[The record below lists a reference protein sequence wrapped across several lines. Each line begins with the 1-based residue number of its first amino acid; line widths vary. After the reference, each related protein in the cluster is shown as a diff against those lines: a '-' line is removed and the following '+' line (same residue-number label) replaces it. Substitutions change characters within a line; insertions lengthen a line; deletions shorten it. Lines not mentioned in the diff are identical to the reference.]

1 MIVVFIAIVGSPVV
15 IEFFVDSSV
24 TVVFVVGVVL
34 VVMVVGFTVV
44 LVSRMVLD
52 NFDLIV

>member
-24 TVVFVVGVVL
+24 TVVFVISVV
-34 VVMVVGFTVV
+34 VVGFTVV
-44 LVSRMVLD
+44 LVSKMVLD
-52 NFDLIV
+52 NSDLIE